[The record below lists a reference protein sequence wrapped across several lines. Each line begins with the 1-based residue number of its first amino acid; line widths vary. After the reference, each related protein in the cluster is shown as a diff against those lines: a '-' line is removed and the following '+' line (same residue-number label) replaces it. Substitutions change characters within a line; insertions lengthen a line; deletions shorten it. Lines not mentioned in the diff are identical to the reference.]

1 MIPGI
6 GFAVTWESICRR
18 CGEKN
23 KITARW
29 NGSTF
34 EIEQEDKVH
43 GNPMLCVA
51 CEKEGVPRV
60 TR

>member
-1 MIPGI
+1 MKLEL
-6 GFAVTWESICRR
+6 GFAVTWESTCRC

-34 EIEQEDKVH
+34 EIEQEDKVC
-43 GNPMLCVA
+43 GDIMLHIP
-51 CEKEGVPRV
+51 CEKKDTPKV